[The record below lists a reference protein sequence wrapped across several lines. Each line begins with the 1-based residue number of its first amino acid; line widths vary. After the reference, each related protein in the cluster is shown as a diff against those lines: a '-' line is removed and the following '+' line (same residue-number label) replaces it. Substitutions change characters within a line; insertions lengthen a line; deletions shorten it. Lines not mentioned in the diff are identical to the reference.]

1 MLTYSINWPAEVH
14 QTARWLAKSTWEG
27 IVEVQDVD
35 LSHKF
40 WGTLTRSAYSFHYH
54 LDLGKVL
61 FQVLGLE
68 KILPVQFSYYVDIYL

>member
-1 MLTYSINWPAEVH
+1 MKSSFMLTYSINWPAEVH

-40 WGTLTRSAYSFHYH
+40 WGTLTWPIHFIIIW
-54 LDLGKVL
+54 V
-61 FQVLGLE
+61 
-68 KILPVQFSYYVDIYL
+68 